1 MYLNEYL
8 CTECK
13 KIYTLESNSNASTN
27 EPLKCG
33 CNALKIPLKSVRTRK
48 NKKAEANK

>member
-8 CTECK
+8 CTQCQSV
-13 KIYTLESNSNASTN
+13 YTLESESCSSTY

-33 CNALKIPLKSVRTRK
+33 CNALKIPLKSVRTSK